1 MRDLTPRPASASSV
15 TLIRQM
21 ELTDANLLGNVHGGE
36 LMKLVDTAGGLAA
49 IKHCAGPVVTVAL
62 DEMTFLEPVF
72 VGDIVTVKA
81 MVNDSGRTSLEVGVR
96 VEAETLSTGRR
107 VHTSSAYLVYV
118 ALDQR
123 GRPRPRT
130 RSSACARPRR
140 SFAGNTAWP
149 GSRPSSRRGR
159 TPATRARTP
168 EPAGSRQPVPS
179 GSLMPSRRSSS
190 AASPSNRPSSRS
202 SQGVALTFRSWK

>member
-72 VGDIVTVKA
+72 VGDIVTVRA

-123 GRPRPRT
+123 GRPRPVPPVVAEDEEQRLRQT
-130 RSSACARPRR
+130 EAKLRRQHRLARKQAILQARED
-140 SFAGNTAWP
+140 AGDEDEDA
-149 GSRPSSRRGR
+149 
-159 TPATRARTP
+159 
-168 EPAGSRQPVPS
+168 
-179 GSLMPSRRSSS
+179 
-190 AASPSNRPSSRS
+190 
-202 SQGVALTFRSWK
+202 